1 MDFII
6 KLLQGFLTIRIYGI
20 QLERFI
26 NLCRSRNICL
36 EKMVF
41 FDENTLDCFISIK
54 NFRAIQKIR
63 RKTKVKIKIV
73 KKHGMPFFFLHHRKR
88 KAFFLGFCSFIL
100 ILWMMSGRIWVIQI
114 KGNSR
119 NATSEILNFLKDE
132 GIYHGIRN
140 DEVNCKDMAEQLRKN
155 YEDITWA
162 SVKLDG
168 SLLLVEVK
176 EGVLIEDVTEKES
189 PGNLIADKG
198 GLIVDMITRNGT
210 PIKKAGDICEAGEI
224 LVSGVVEIF
233 NDNKEIVRYDYT
245 QADADVY
252 IKYKIPYYHEIPLSY
267 TSVEP
272 TGKERKGLEIQWN
285 SFDFQIGEN
294 LKRENNH
301 ILKDYTQIRITDS
314 FKLPL
319 NLIKIYVKEY
329 RETEFTYTEKEA
341 KELALKELHKYE
353 ENLIQKGVQIFVN
366 NVTIKFNQK
375 ICVSS
380 GYLEVIEK
388 IGIREPILIQE
399 QPIRKDIKK

>member
-1 MDFII
+1 M
-6 KLLQGFLTIRIYGI
+6 
-20 QLERFI
+20 
-26 NLCRSRNICL
+26 
-36 EKMVF
+36 
-41 FDENTLDCFISIK
+41 
-54 NFRAIQKIR
+54 
-63 RKTKVKIKIV
+63 
-73 KKHGMPFFFLHHRKR
+73 
-88 KAFFLGFCSFIL
+88 
-100 ILWMMSGRIWVIQI
+100 
-114 KGNSR
+114 
-119 NATSEILNFLKDE
+119 
-132 GIYHGIRN
+132 
-140 DEVNCKDMAEQLRKN
+140 
-155 YEDITWA
+155 
-162 SVKLDG
+162 
-168 SLLLVEVK
+168 
-176 EGVLIEDVTEKES
+176 
-189 PGNLIADKG
+189 
-198 GLIVDMITRNGT
+198 
-210 PIKKAGDICEAGEI
+210 
-224 LVSGVVEIF
+224 
-233 NDNKEIVRYDYT
+233 
-245 QADADVY
+245 
-252 IKYKIPYYHEIPLSY
+252 
-267 TSVEP
+267 
-272 TGKERKGLEIQWN
+272 EIQWN